1 METPSKKRKVEY
13 SIPNTQNFK
22 KYNDKINFEEMKKDI
37 KDIKKKI
44 DKLDKART
52 ELKEKYDKLY
62 QNQEEILELSRS
74 IHILFQERELE
85 RELETDIK
93 NMDLKSHCDYI
104 S

>member
-13 SIPNTQNFK
+13 VIPNAQNFK

-85 RELETDIK
+85 TDIK
-93 NMDLKSHCDYI
+93 SMNISNDCDYI

>member
-1 METPSKKRKVEY
+1 
-13 SIPNTQNFK
+13 
-22 KYNDKINFEEMKKDI
+22 MKKDI

-85 RELETDIK
+85 TDIK
-93 NMDLKSHCDYI
+93 SMNISNDCDYI

>member
-13 SIPNTQNFK
+13 SITNAQNFK

-85 RELETDIK
+85 TDIK
-93 NMDLKSHCDYI
+93 SMNISNDCDYI

>member
-13 SIPNTQNFK
+13 SIQNAQNFK
-22 KYNDKINFEEMKKDI
+22 KYNDKIIFEEMKKEI
-37 KDIKKKI
+37 TDIKKKI
-44 DKLDKART
+44 NKLDKARV

-85 RELETDIK
+85 TDIK
-93 NMDLKSHCDYI
+93 NMNLKSECDYI

>member
-13 SIPNTQNFK
+13 VIPNTQNFK

-85 RELETDIK
+85 TDIK
-93 NMDLKSHCDYI
+93 NMDLKSDCDYI

>member
-13 SIPNTQNFK
+13 VITNTQNFK
-22 KYNDKINFEEMKKDI
+22 KKDDKINFEEMKKDI

-85 RELETDIK
+85 TDIK
-93 NMDLKSHCDYI
+93 SMNISNDCDYI

>member
-13 SIPNTQNFK
+13 SIHNAQNFK

-74 IHILFQERELE
+74 IHILFHE

-93 NMDLKSHCDYI
+93 SMNISNDCDYI